1 MTAFLVI
8 ILIASIILNGVL
20 GYSTWNLLK
29 KNETTEDYIVH
40 ASFEAKKA
48 LNEMRNIDKMEM
60 FEKDDDVGQ
69 VFQQMV
75 SIVEDFARFLGAEGE
90 EVE

>member
-48 LNEMRNIDKMEM
+48 LNEIRDIDKMEM